1 MVSESNR
8 NSRIKPNHGVYV
20 LELPA
25 SQEAPHQAKDHR
37 YYLRIAGKSRPM
49 GNVHIQDVLRR
60 TFHPQVD
67 LSRFGPY
74 GEAELEL
81 SDPRGPKAFIQFRS
95 FVTNRGR
102 TLARHVGLELIVPR
116 PFAGREVRRRM
127 EDKNEARYTQTPGRL
142 TYFHYHPSPLFPSQ
156 EIYGMSI
163 WVCIHGR
170 NLAHI
175 ESEAGIEWVIFADD
189 AQPVR
194 GRSPLGQFQIVQR
207 AMAWIKDNS

>member
-1 MVSESNR
+1 
-8 NSRIKPNHGVYV
+8 
-20 LELPA
+20 
-25 SQEAPHQAKDHR
+25 
-37 YYLRIAGKSRPM
+37 
-49 GNVHIQDVLRR
+49 
-60 TFHPQVD
+60 
-67 LSRFGPY
+67 
-74 GEAELEL
+74 
-81 SDPRGPKAFIQFRS
+81 
-95 FVTNRGR
+95 
-102 TLARHVGLELIVPR
+102 
-116 PFAGREVRRRM
+116 M